1 MSGTQEALKQELARK
16 GRADKAKREN
26 VKEMRRKQDEDR
38 HVTGARKAQERME
51 KIERIAEGRTL
62 NVEKRA
68 AMQVRGEGEQ
78 KRRRGSV
85 SVVCGIV
92 ACVVAC
98 VVACAAVGVLYCVI
112 LMCCVCCC
120 AYFVAHENQP
130 CILTNSIFSPPPSLL
145 FSPPRLLL
153 RLSSSSPPRLLLFS
167 SSPLLSSSGNG
178 HLPKR

>member
-1 MSGTQEALKQELARK
+1 MILRVFKIRLSLSGTQEALKQELARK

-78 KRRRGSV
+78 KRRREEEKKRDRAGSLGV
-85 SVVCGIV
+85 IFV

-98 VVACAAVGVLYCVI
+98 GSGCTVLCHFDVLCV
-112 LMCCVCCC
+112 
-120 AYFVAHENQP
+120 
-130 CILTNSIFSPPPSLL
+130 
-145 FSPPRLLL
+145 LL
-153 RLSSSSPPRLLLFS
+153 RVFC
-167 SSPLLSSSGNG
+167 GT
-178 HLPKR
+178 